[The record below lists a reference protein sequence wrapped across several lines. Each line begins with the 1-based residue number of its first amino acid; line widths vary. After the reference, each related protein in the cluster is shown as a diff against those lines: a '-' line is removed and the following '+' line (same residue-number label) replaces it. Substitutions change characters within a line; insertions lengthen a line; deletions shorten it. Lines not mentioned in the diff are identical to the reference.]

1 MSIEL
6 HSYNNN
12 DIELEY
18 LCCYNKDINVILE
31 LYRGKLFCHFLNEI
45 INLFVNKFGTKI
57 FSIKKSF
64 KRTITNLISSWM
76 FSLYASEN
84 FKADI
89 DPFFP
94 NNFKEINSMSETLED
109 LVKYDNF
116 QDPEK
121 LINEVLSKLV
131 KSFEEQFV
139 KLQNYKISKLY
150 KINKNKYTITKK
162 EIIQNR
168 ENGSFNFYKYSI
180 EINFEV
186 KDKKLIEILN
196 NLLIPIDEY
205 NKLQK
210 IFKSLEYKMDDL
222 IFILLF
228 RYQLLGSNNHQLG
241 VKPDI
246 MSKMNKD
253 YGLEF
258 ECFASSINCTFNHYC
273 SVYYDIEKYFGS
285 FGSFFNLTPIKGTF
299 GLNPPYQK
307 EIIETCLKKALN
319 HLEESEKYDKNLT
332 FIITI
337 PIWDSVGKKL
347 MKEEYNNELPQQN
360 IDYGDF
366 EIIKTVKESKYHKIT
381 RMIPKEKFTYVDHNY
396 KLEKNKTIQNTYVII
411 ISNNPETKKDFL
423 ESYDFS

>member
-1 MSIEL
+1 
-6 HSYNNN
+6 
-12 DIELEY
+12 
-18 LCCYNKDINVILE
+18 
-31 LYRGKLFCHFLNEI
+31 
-45 INLFVNKFGTKI
+45 
-57 FSIKKSF
+57 
-64 KRTITNLISSWM
+64 
-76 FSLYASEN
+76 
-84 FKADI
+84 
-89 DPFFP
+89 
-94 NNFKEINSMSETLED
+94 
-109 LVKYDNF
+109 
-116 QDPEK
+116 
-121 LINEVLSKLV
+121 
-131 KSFEEQFV
+131 
-139 KLQNYKISKLY
+139 
-150 KINKNKYTITKK
+150 
-162 EIIQNR
+162 
-168 ENGSFNFYKYSI
+168 
-180 EINFEV
+180 
-186 KDKKLIEILN
+186 
-196 NLLIPIDEY
+196 
-205 NKLQK
+205 
-210 IFKSLEYKMDDL
+210 
-222 IFILLF
+222 
-228 RYQLLGSNNHQLG
+228 

-319 HLEESEKYDKNLT
+319 HLEESEKNNKNLT

-337 PIWDSVGKKL
+337 PIWDSDGKKV
-347 MKEEYNNELPQQN
+347 MKEEFNNELPQQN

-423 ESYDFS
+423 ESYNFS